1 MKRFAVIGLST
12 FGQELA
18 VNLFK
23 LGNEVLVMDRN
34 REKVQAVS
42 KLVTTAVTA
51 EIKSKDI
58 LKKLEIDQMDGV
70 IVSTG
75 GQANTSIL
83 ITLFLKEL
91 KVRSIM
97 VKALDPDHAKILSK
111 LGADMIINPEM
122 DMAVNL
128 ANKLNAPNFLE
139 YVRLSSEYNI
149 VEIAPPFDFIGK
161 TIAELDLR
169 KRFNVHVIG
178 IRDVTTE
185 QFTVVPTADFK
196 IKDTEVMIAIGREED
211 LNRLRQEK

>member
-23 LGNEVLVMDRN
+23 LGNEVLVIDRN
-34 REKVQAVS
+34 REKVQTVS
-42 KLVTTAVTA
+42 KHVTTAVTA

-58 LKKLEIDQMDGV
+58 LKKLEVDKMDGV

-83 ITLFLKEL
+83 ITLFLKEMSA
-91 KVRSIM
+91 KNIM

-149 VEIAPPFDFIGK
+149 VEVAPPFDFIGK
-161 TIAELDLR
+161 TIAEIDLR
-169 KRFNVHVIG
+169 KKYNIHIIG

-185 QFTVVPTADFK
+185 QFTVVPTADFRL
-196 IKDTEVMIAIGREED
+196 KDSEVMIVIGSEKD
-211 LNRLRQEK
+211 LNRLQQEK